1 MMGEINISNKNIYQ
15 DDFDLSDSPKQ
26 MAHEDYSDQ
35 ELDFGSKQNKKE
47 FSFEVNKKAATQC
60 SVLGSSLYNRPNLN
74 SLAAKGLHVGLNGVL
89 IKSDGEAEGEDDI

>member
-1 MMGEINISNKNIYQ
+1 M
-15 DDFDLSDSPKQ
+15 
-26 MAHEDYSDQ
+26 
-35 ELDFGSKQNKKE
+35 
-47 FSFEVNKKAATQC
+47 NKKAATQC